1 MLVITEDGEKLGIL
15 SRRDALQAASDR
27 GLDLVLVSPQAKPQV
42 AKLMDYSKYRYEQQ
56 KKARE
61 MRKNQKIVQ
70 IQEIRMSPTIEEND
84 LLTKS
89 KVARKILD
97 KGNKIKVSIRF
108 YGRLMSRQDLGEE
121 VLNKFIES
129 LADVAQ
135 PEAAVKRDGRFLFT
149 VLAPIKK

>member
-1 MLVITEDGEKLGIL
+1 MLVIAEDGEKLGIL
-15 SRRDALQAASDR
+15 SKRDALQAASDR
-27 GLDLVLVSPQAKPQV
+27 GLDLVLISPQAKPQV
-42 AKLMDYSKYRYEQQ
+42 AKLMDYSKYRYDQQ

-61 MRKNQKIVQ
+61 MRKNQKVVQ
-70 IQEIRMSPTIEEND
+70 IQEIRMSPTIEDND

-89 KVARKILD
+89 KVARKIIE

-108 YGRLMSRQDLGEE
+108 YGRLMSRQDLGEV

-129 LADVAQ
+129 LADCAQ
-135 PEAAVKRDGRFLFT
+135 PEAEIKRDGRFLFT

>member
-1 MLVITEDGEKLGIL
+1 MLVIAEDGEKLGIL
-15 SRRDALQAASDR
+15 SKRDALQAASDR
-27 GLDLVLVSPQAKPQV
+27 GLDLVLISPQAKPQV
-42 AKLMDYSKYRYEQQ
+42 AKLMDYSKYRYDQQ

-61 MRKNQKIVQ
+61 MRKNQKVVQ
-70 IQEIRMSPTIEEND
+70 IQEIRMSPTIEDND

-89 KVARKILD
+89 KVARKIIE

-108 YGRLMSRQDLGEE
+108 YGRLMSRQDLGEV

-129 LADVAQ
+129 LADCAQ
-135 PEAAVKRDGRFLFT
+135 PEADIKRDGRFLFT

>member
-1 MLVITEDGEKLGIL
+1 MLVITEDGEKLGVL

-129 LADVAQ
+129 LSDAAQ

>member
-1 MLVITEDGEKLGIL
+1 MLVISEDGEKLGIL
-15 SRRDALQAASDR
+15 SRNDALREASDR
-27 GLDLVLVSPQAKPQV
+27 GLDLVLISPQAKPQV

-61 MRKNQKIVQ
+61 MRKNQKVVQ
-70 IQEIRMSPTIEEND
+70 IQEIRMTPTIEDND

-89 KVARKILD
+89 KVARKIIE

-108 YGRLMSRQDLGEE
+108 YGRLMSRQDLGEV

-129 LADVAQ
+129 LADCAQ
-135 PEAAVKRDGRFLFT
+135 PEAEIKRDGRFLFT

>member
-1 MLVITEDGEKLGIL
+1 
-15 SRRDALQAASDR
+15 
-27 GLDLVLVSPQAKPQV
+27 
-42 AKLMDYSKYRYEQQ
+42 MDYSKYRYDQQ

-61 MRKNQKIVQ
+61 MRKNQKVVQ
-70 IQEIRMSPTIEEND
+70 IQEIRMSPTIEDND

-89 KVARKILD
+89 KVARKIIE

-108 YGRLMSRQDLGEE
+108 YGRLMSRQDLGEV

-129 LADVAQ
+129 LADCAQ
-135 PEAAVKRDGRFLFT
+135 PEAEIKRDGRFLFT